1 MLKGF
6 ELEFDNKTGKVRL
19 TKAVDLSSFI
29 KANYE
34 EKKVIWKGFSQGKT
48 FRKIGSIPID
58 VLIAH
63 NIDIND
69 PEAIRDF
76 LKKHPEYRTSEGG
89 I

>member
-1 MLKGF
+1 MLKCF

-34 EKKVIWKGFSQGKT
+34 EKKVIGKGFSQGKT

-76 LKKHPEYRTSEGG
+76 LKKHPEYRTSEGS

>member
-6 ELEFDNKTGKVRL
+6 ELEVDNKTGKVRL
-19 TKAVDLSSFI
+19 TRAVDLSSFL
-29 KANYE
+29 KANSE
-34 EKKVIWKGFSQGKT
+34 EKKAVGKGFSKGRT

-63 NIDIND
+63 SIDIND

-76 LKKHPEYRTSEGG
+76 LKKHPEYRTSEGSL
-89 I
+89 

>member
-19 TKAVDLSSFI
+19 TRAVDLSTFL

-34 EKKVIWKGFSQGKT
+34 EKKAVGKGFSKGKT
-48 FRKIGSIPID
+48 FRKVGSIPID

-76 LKKHPEYRTSEGG
+76 LRKHPEYRTSEGKL
-89 I
+89 